1 MPHLIPLVQMVLE
14 GTTLPLPP
22 IAGIPVLI
30 SIPDNSAVG
39 TDGNTQ
45 TGGTSLRFHQSPT
58 ITAEDSLVL
67 WYNFEENDTNRV
79 LDLSNRYTDGNLYG
93 GQRVAGK
100 FSQSL
105 QLLPSESIQ
114 ISGDDFPLIKPLPS
128 LCGQRFWMIV
138 GIILK
143 MVKYTSNI
151 VMISNLWI
159 NLQW

>member
-1 MPHLIPLVQMVLE
+1 MPHTDSFSTDGAGGYNI
-14 GTTLPLPP
+14 TLTPNRP
-22 IAGIPVLI
+22 GIPVLI

-67 WYNFEENDTNRV
+67 WYNFEGNDTNRV

-114 ISGDDFPLIKPLPS
+114 ISGDDFFL
-128 LCGQRFWMIV
+128 
-138 GIILK
+138 
-143 MVKYTSNI
+143 
-151 VMISNLWI
+151 
-159 NLQW
+159 